1 MSDDFKVANVIRNF
15 LENTTRSLGIT
26 TNKYYSSGN
35 PVKTAFEKLV
45 QYPVN
50 TKHFHLL
57 PTDQQ
62 SMRAF

>member
-15 LENTTRSLGIT
+15 LENTTHSLGIT
-26 TNKYYSSGN
+26 TNKHYSSGN
-35 PVKTAFEKLV
+35 PVKTDFEKLV

-57 PTDQQ
+57 PTDEQ
-62 SMRAF
+62 STRAF